1 MASLRHCST
10 TALRTLQKRPHQNVY
25 STTSNIDLALQSG
38 SQLRNIDS
46 AKFRRITA
54 VQTCFQSKQWL
65 STDRSNDNGNGNNKN
80 NNNPEETTIKITP
93 SVETIDSANVSTED
107 VKLAMEA
114 AALTEHDK
122 QIDVR
127 QQQQQPL
134 SDVPG
139 SEKGGKKLAIIYT
152 CKVCDTRSAKKFTE
166 QAYQN
171 GLVMVRCPG
180 CQNLHLIA
188 DNLGVFEDTSWN
200 IETYLEKMG
209 DRVVAVTDDNVLE
222 LTIRDVLGDKG
233 LPGEHA

>member
-1 MASLRHCST
+1 M
-10 TALRTLQKRPHQNVY
+10 
-25 STTSNIDLALQSG
+25 
-38 SQLRNIDS
+38 
-46 AKFRRITA
+46 
-54 VQTCFQSKQWL
+54 QTCFQSKQWL